1 MKALW
6 GQFRT
11 ELALSARQGEQL
23 LVSLGVPLLILVFFS
38 TVDVLPTDVED
49 PVDYLAPA
57 VLAQDRTA
65 LAQGMDVGMHFGQIT
80 QTRARRAQKLVLHP
94 QEVFAHDMQAGMGHQ
109 VMHVGDTARDRV
121 LDGDDRPV
129 DRAVLL
135 DRAAAAEGLL
145 CTLTDRIDAEL
156 LAGCPDLRAI
166 ANYAVGID
174 NIDLAAARERGIPV
188 GNTPGVLTET
198 TADLAFALILA
209 CARGL
214 PTAEADV
221 RAGRWT
227 TWSPEGW
234 LGRDVHG
241 ATLGIVGAG
250 AIGMAVARRA
260 EGFGMEVLLNGSSPG
275 PGRVGIGELLE
286 RSDFV
291 SLHCPLTEDTRHFLD
306 ARRIALMPDGA
317 IVVNT
322 ARGPIVDDE
331 ALITALRGGK
341 LAARLDI
348 LAHGL

>member
-1 MKALW
+1 MARCFVTRKLP
-6 GQFRT
+6 G
-11 ELALSARQGEQL
+11 EALSHLAEAHEVDLWEQ
-23 LVSLGVPLLILVFFS
+23 
-38 TVDVLPTDVED
+38 
-49 PVDYLAPA
+49 
-57 VLAQDRTA
+57 
-65 LAQGMDVGMHFGQIT
+65 
-80 QTRARRAQKLVLHP
+80 
-94 QEVFAHDMQAGMGHQ
+94 
-109 VMHVGDTARDRV
+109 
-121 LDGDDRPV
+121 DRPV

-135 DRAAAAEGLL
+135 ERAAAAEGLL
-145 CTLTDRIDAEL
+145 CTLTDRVDAEL
-156 LAGCPDLRAI
+156 LDACPELRAI
-166 ANYAVGID
+166 ANFAVGVD

-214 PTAEADV
+214 PGAEADV

-275 PGRVGIGELLE
+275 PGRVELAELLE

-291 SLHCPLTEDTRHFLD
+291 SLHCPLTEETRGLIGKEELR
-306 ARRIALMPDGA
+306 AMRQTA
-317 IVVNT
+317 ILVNT
-322 ARGPIVDDE
+322 ARGPIIDQPELRRALARGWIAGAGLDVTDPEPLPADDPLLLAPNLIVLPHIGSATHATREAMASLAVDN
-331 ALITALRGGK
+331 L
-341 LAARLDI
+341 LAG
-348 LAHGL
+348 LAGEPMPHSVA

>member
-1 MKALW
+1 MTRKLPGEAIS
-6 GQFRT
+6 R
-11 ELALSARQGEQL
+11 LSE
-23 LVSLGVPLLILVFFS
+23 
-38 TVDVLPTDVED
+38 
-49 PVDYLAPA
+49 
-57 VLAQDRTA
+57 
-65 LAQGMDVGMHFGQIT
+65 
-80 QTRARRAQKLVLHP
+80 
-94 QEVFAHDMQAGMGHQ
+94 AHD
-109 VMHVGDTARDRV
+109 VD
-121 LDGDDRPV
+121 LWEEDRPV

-291 SLHCPLTEDTRHFLD
+291 SLHCPLTEETRGLIGKEELR
-306 ARRIALMPDGA
+306 AMKPTA
-317 IVVNT
+317 ILVNT
-322 ARGPIVDDE
+322 ARGPIVDQVELRRALAGGWIAGAGLDVTDPEPLPADDPLLLAPNLIVLPHIGSATHETRE
-331 ALITALRGGK
+331 AMAS
-341 LAARLDI
+341 LAVDNL
-348 LAHGL
+348 LAGLAGEPMPHSVA

>member
-1 MKALW
+1 MARCFVTRKLPGEAIS
-6 GQFRT
+6 R
-11 ELALSARQGEQL
+11 LSE
-23 LVSLGVPLLILVFFS
+23 
-38 TVDVLPTDVED
+38 
-49 PVDYLAPA
+49 
-57 VLAQDRTA
+57 
-65 LAQGMDVGMHFGQIT
+65 
-80 QTRARRAQKLVLHP
+80 
-94 QEVFAHDMQAGMGHQ
+94 AHD
-109 VMHVGDTARDRV
+109 VD
-121 LDGDDRPV
+121 LWEEDRPV

-275 PGRVGIGELLE
+275 PGRVGI
-286 RSDFV
+286 V
-291 SLHCPLTEDTRHFLD
+291 
-306 ARRIALMPDGA
+306 
-317 IVVNT
+317 
-322 ARGPIVDDE
+322 
-331 ALITALRGGK
+331 
-341 LAARLDI
+341 
-348 LAHGL
+348 

>member
-1 MKALW
+1 MARCFVTRKLPGEAIS
-6 GQFRT
+6 R
-11 ELALSARQGEQL
+11 LSE
-23 LVSLGVPLLILVFFS
+23 
-38 TVDVLPTDVED
+38 
-49 PVDYLAPA
+49 
-57 VLAQDRTA
+57 
-65 LAQGMDVGMHFGQIT
+65 
-80 QTRARRAQKLVLHP
+80 
-94 QEVFAHDMQAGMGHQ
+94 AHD
-109 VMHVGDTARDRV
+109 VD
-121 LDGDDRPV
+121 LWEEDRPV

-275 PGRVGIGELLE
+275 PGRTRIVEMFSRE
-286 RSDFV
+286 V
-291 SLHCPLTEDTRHFLD
+291 DTTKRTS
-306 ARRIALMPDGA
+306 ATPLMPSSSGLVTSRSTSSA
-317 IVVNT
+317 LEPGSEVTMLTQLKLISGSCSRGIV
-322 ARGPIVDDE
+322 R
-331 ALITALRGGK
+331 
-341 LAARLDI
+341 
-348 LAHGL
+348 